1 MRTIGV
7 IAEYNPFHSGHRHHL
22 AECRR
27 LFGEDCAILCVMSG
41 NFVQRGDAALADK
54 WLRAKLALEGGA
66 DVVLELPTLW
76 AAAPAEVFAY
86 GGVSLLHAAGVA
98 DTLCFGSEAGALE
111 PLQKVRD
118 CLDSPALQALLRE
131 NLDAGLSFP
140 AARQKA
146 ASALMGEDADCLRHP
161 NNSLGMEYLRAIDR
175 LGSPLVPYT
184 IPRLGAAHDDSGEGN
199 TLHAS
204 ASYLRERILSGDN
217 APLSP
222 FLSSETEALLR
233 QDPASLSFCTKGVL
247 AKLRS
252 MEPDAF
258 SCLPDSGEGLDR
270 RLYAA
275 ARTAASLDE
284 LYALTK
290 TKRYPLARIRRLV
303 LWAFL
308 GLAEADRPAA
318 PPYLRVLGFSP
329 RGREVLRE
337 MKKKASLPIL
347 TKPAHAE
354 RLSPEGRRVFEIEA
368 RCTELYDLC
377 RKSFGEIPGKN
388 EYTQG
393 PVRL

>member
-27 LFGEDCAILCVMSG
+27 LFGEDCAVLCVMSG
-41 NFVQRGDAALADK
+41 SFVQRGDAALADK

-76 AAAPAEVFAY
+76 AAAPAEIFAF

-98 DTLCFGSEAGALE
+98 DTLCFGSEAGELA
-111 PLQKVRD
+111 PLRTVRA
-118 CLDSPALQALLRE
+118 CLDSPELKTLLRE
-131 NLDAGLSFP
+131 YLDVGLSFP

-146 ASALMGEDADCLRHP
+146 ADALLGEAADCLRHP

-175 LGSPLVPYT
+175 LNSPLAPYT
-184 IPRLGAAHDDSGEGN
+184 IPRLGAAHDGQTERDSS
-199 TLHAS
+199 HAS
-204 ASYLRERILSGDN
+204 ASWLRERILSGDD

-222 FLSSETEALLR
+222 FLSAETEALLR

-247 AKLRS
+247 ARLRS
-252 MEPDAF
+252 MEPEDF
-258 SCLPDSGEGLDR
+258 SRLPDSGEGLDR

-275 ARTAASLDE
+275 ARSASSPEE
-284 LYALTK
+284 LYALAK
-290 TKRYPLARIRRLV
+290 TKRYPLARIRRMA

-308 GLAEADRPAA
+308 GLTEADRPAA

-329 RGREVLRE
+329 KGQEVLRE
-337 MKKKASLPIL
+337 MKKNAALPIL

-354 RLSPEGRRVFEIEA
+354 RLPPEARRVFATEA

-377 RKSFGEIPGKN
+377 RKKFGETPGKN